1 MLSTECNPNL
11 NFKFM
16 SKLTTIN
23 ETALK
28 ELMVSIRRNAK
39 DSACIGNFELLLHE
53 ISDPEFVNVTVC
65 SMFNFLTEAFE
76 LFQVVDRVPQKKY
89 RARMLTTE
97 FLEPLRFFGRVR
109 AMADESM
116 KLRAAIESVEG
127 TKSPVTVDTDRKPL
141 RPMTDREKAVL
152 INDAFRFTREVETE
166 KGKAI
171 LLDKKSYGEI
181 CQGGLDPEKSEAFKE
196 LARRKMLIWNYIPGV
211 IKAILQTKRR
221 SLGMDNNSKRFE

>member
-16 SKLTTIN
+16 SKLMTIN

-39 DSACIGNFELLLHE
+39 DSACIGNFETLLHE
-53 ISDPEFVNVTVC
+53 ISDPEFVNTTVS
-65 SMFNFLTEAFE
+65 SMFNFLTETFE
-76 LFQVVDRVPQKKY
+76 LFQVVDRIPQKKY
-89 RARMLTTE
+89 QAKMLTLE
-97 FLEPLRFFGRVR
+97 FLEPLRFFGRIR
-109 AMADESM
+109 SMADESM

-127 TKSPVTVDTDRKPL
+127 TRSLVTVDTDRKPL
-141 RPMTDREKAVL
+141 KSMTDREKAVV
-152 INDAFRFTREVETE
+152 INDAFRFTREIETE
-166 KGKAI
+166 RGKAI

-181 CQGGLDPEKSEAFKE
+181 CQVGLDPKKSEEFKE

-221 SLGMDNNSKRFE
+221 SLGMDNNSKKFK